1 MVCDA
6 KQLVSEGS
14 QEEAATMKRRAFVT
28 FIGSVAVA
36 LARADQ
42 VIE

>member
-1 MVCDA
+1 
-6 KQLVSEGS
+6 
-14 QEEAATMKRRAFVT
+14 MKRCAFVT